1 MNSLSIARRSGRP
14 APSPAIPAVRLL
26 AAAVG
31 CRADRRGRATGRRS
45 GPSLPCPL
53 NSRRCCSAFATTWA
67 LDDDSLAEFTY
78 TLERRTYDVNF
89 VGKVSSGDI
98 RTYEV
103 VPSPFEPGRTW
114 RRLVAVNGV
123 RLSQEQLRRD
133 EAKARQEA
141 DARRRARET
150 RDAPRARPS
159 HPARGTG
166 PAEGAGAAGRHRTGL
181 RFAPSLTRWSTA
193 DRWPCSAMTPRAG
206 AETRSDV
213 GRHLEK
219 LRGRIW
225 VDRSQAQLVKAEFET
240 TADITVGLGVIG
252 RVGSGSRMVYRR
264 GRASD
269 GTWLPVET
277 RFEGSGR
284 TLMLIPFHL
293 ETWAKYTDFRPMSPT
308 ATRGD
313 TPHPPQ

>member
-1 MNSLSIARRSGRP
+1 MNPLLLARRSGCR
-14 APSPAIPAVRLL
+14 AASHATLVVRLL
-26 AAAVG
+26 VAAVAVALVVAAAPHASGVALASLSAEQSALLQRVRDHVG
-31 CRADRRGRATGRRS
+31 
-45 GPSLPCPL
+45 
-53 NSRRCCSAFATTWA
+53 
-67 LDDDSLAEFTY
+67 LDDDSLRKFAY

-98 RTYEV
+98 KTYEV
-103 VPSPFEPGRTW
+103 VPSPFEPGRSW
-114 RRLVAVNGV
+114 RRLISVNGV
-123 RLSQEQLRRD
+123 PLTPEQRRRD
-133 EAKARQEA
+133 EEKARQDAE
-141 DARRRARET
+141 ARRRAREAET
-150 RDAPRARPS
+150 PPARARRLQREAQDQQKE
-159 HPARGTG
+159 HERLADIERVFQFT
-166 PAEGAGAAGRHRTGL
+166 AAPDEVVGGQPL
-181 RFAPSLTRWSTA
+181 AVFL
-193 DRWPCSAMTPRAG
+193 MTPRTG

-213 GRHLEK
+213 GRHLER

-225 VDRSQAQLVKAEFET
+225 VDRSQAQLVKGEFET

-269 GTWLPVET
+269 GTWLPIEM

-293 ETWAKYTDFRPMSPT
+293 ETWAKYADFRPMSPT
-308 ATRGD
+308 ATRGG